1 MLTTEE
7 GECAGQQFVRH
18 PSQLTVT
25 QTAARWWCLQWP
37 VSSHGATA
45 RGTRDDTGRHYKAE
59 IREKF
64 Y

>member
-37 VSSHGATA
+37 VSSHGQRHAA
-45 RGTRDDTGRHYKAE
+45 LEMNTGRHYKAE